1 MFDDLNDDN
10 FLIYAMKAYESP
22 NTILSEFEDDLKRI
36 KYVKRL
42 IKKYKLTGDLKE
54 RLILNHIIV
63 LSNVFGVEPTVRML
77 FFKFDED
84 DYHILKTFLIYLNYM
99 PNLIQNING
108 KPINSS
114 DVTIDLFVAKRLRE
128 SINNQIS
135 S

>member
-1 MFDDLNDDN
+1 MFDNLNDDN

-42 IKKYKLTGDLKE
+42 IKKYKLTGDLRE

-77 FFKFDED
+77 FFKFDEE
-84 DYHILKTFLIYLNYM
+84 DYHILKTFLLFLNYM
-99 PNLIQNING
+99 PQVVQNVNG
-108 KPINSS
+108 KPIISGN
-114 DVTIDLFVAKRLRE
+114 VTIDLFVAKKLRE
-128 SINNQIS
+128 TINNNIS
-135 S
+135 